1 MTQEFTSDQLSRA
14 SQIDELE
21 FNMSKCPPA
30 VMPLVHLFTPGL
42 YVRQIEI
49 PAGTLLTSMEHSTEH
64 PFVILSGVIDVISD
78 FEQIQYVGP
87 CIGVTKP
94 GTKRVLFAQTDT
106 VWLTF
111 HANPENFQ
119 DPEEIGKRILAPVSN
134 PLFENKDDPAVNL
147 WKHSP
152 VRQTI
157 TTNQP
162 LESIS

>member
-1 MTQEFTSDQLSRA
+1 MIEEPPCERLTQA
-14 SQIDELE
+14 SPLDELE
-21 FNMSKCPPA
+21 FNLSKLPQA

-64 PFVILSGVIDVISD
+64 PFVILSGTIDVISD
-78 FEQIQYVGP
+78 FEEIQYVGP
-87 CIGVTKP
+87 CMGVTKP
-94 GTKRVLFAQTDT
+94 GTKRLLFAHTDT

-111 HANPENFQ
+111 HANPENLQ
-119 DPEEIGKRILAPVSN
+119 DPEQIGMRILAPVSN
-134 PLFENKDDPAVNL
+134 PLFQDKDDPAVNL

-152 VRQTI
+152 VRNTI

-162 LESIS
+162 LESKS